1 MKHRR
6 YRLKYSAPLNSDR
19 WKCNWIECENG
30 MGLAGMGLCSA
41 RGWWWDEKCPFFQT
55 EFRPKKILK

>member
-1 MKHRR
+1 
-6 YRLKYSAPLNSDR
+6 
-19 WKCNWIECENG
+19 

-55 EFRPKKILK
+55 EEDLEIEWKEVP